1 MPTPSG
7 APVVVITGASAGVG
21 RATALAFAERGAAIG
36 LLARGQAGLDAARD
50 DALDRGASAA
60 LVVPTDVSDA
70 DAVEAAA
77 SRIEDE
83 LGPID
88 VWVNDAMASVFA
100 YTWDITPAEF
110 KRVTE
115 VNYLGFVNG
124 TLAALKR
131 MRARDSGTIIQVG
144 SSLAYRAIP
153 LQAPY
158 CGSKHAIEGFTESLR
173 VELLADKSAIK
184 ISQVNLPAMNTPQ
197 FGWVRT
203 RLPRHPQPVAPIYQP
218 EVGAAAIVRASETG
232 QRLLDVGLITV
243 ATRWGNKFIPRLLD
257 HYLARNGVNS
267 QQTDQQI
274 DKGAWK
280 DNLDRPL
287 DDTDDHGAHGIFG
300 DQAKN
305 HSVQAWAA
313 GRKPMLLAGGAVL
326 AAAGAVAGLAASNA
340 SLKRT
345 S

>member
-1 MPTPSG
+1 MPTATG
-7 APVVVITGASAGVG
+7 APVVVVTGASAGVG
-21 RATALAFAERGAAIG
+21 RATALAFARRGAAVG
-36 LLARGQAGLDAARD
+36 LIARGQAGLEAAREQ
-50 DALDRGASAA
+50 ALEHGAAAA
-60 LVVPTDVSDA
+60 LVIRADVSDA

-77 SRIEDE
+77 TRIEAE

-88 VWVNDAMASVFA
+88 TWVNSAMASVFA
-100 YTWDITPAEF
+100 YTWDVTPAEF

-131 MRARDSGTIIQVG
+131 MRARNSGTIVQVG

-158 CGSKHAIEGFTESLR
+158 CGSKHAVAGFTESLR
-173 VELLADKSAIK
+173 VELLADRSDVR

-203 RLPRHPQPVAPIYQP
+203 RLPRHPQPVPPIYQP
-218 EVGAAAIVRASETG
+218 EVGAEAIVRAAETG

-243 ATRWGNKFIPRLLD
+243 ATRWGQKFIPRLLD
-257 HYLARNGVNS
+257 HYLARNGVDS
-267 QQTDQQI
+267 QQTPDPI
-274 DKGAWK
+274 DARAWK

-287 DDTDDHGAHGIFG
+287 DDLQDRGAHGIF
-300 DQAKN
+300 DDRAKS
-305 HSVQAWAA
+305 HSWQAWAA
-313 GRKPMLLAGGAVL
+313 GRKPLVV
-326 AAAGAVAGLAASNA
+326 AAGSAVALGAA
-340 SLKRT
+340 LVVRGRR
-345 S
+345 